1 MTNEI
6 LNMEQLDMV
15 AGGTFTPNK
24 YEKIEYKQAGIKT
37 DYNFFEK
44 DKFKAKRKSNGFYY
58 QITYDQANW
67 AVNYFKTHG
76 QKADYD
82 LIIRSA

>member
-1 MTNEI
+1 
-6 LNMEQLDMV
+6 MEELDFV

-24 YEKIEYKQAGIKT
+24 YEKIEYKQAGIKA

-44 DKFKAKRKSNGFYY
+44 DKFMAKRTSSGLYH
-58 QITYDQANW
+58 QITYEQANW

-76 QKADYD
+76 EKADYD